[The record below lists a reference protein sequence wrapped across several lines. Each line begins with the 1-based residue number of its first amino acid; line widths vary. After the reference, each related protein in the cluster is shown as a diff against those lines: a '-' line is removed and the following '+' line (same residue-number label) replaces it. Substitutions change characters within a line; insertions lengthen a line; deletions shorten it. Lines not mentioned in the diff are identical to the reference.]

1 MTYSERVI
9 EAIQSG
15 QLDIV
20 DENIQQALSADGQDT
35 LYLLA
40 NTLLQL
46 GFLEEA
52 KKVYNNLLLKN
63 PDDNELK
70 IYLAEIELED
80 GNEIEALDLLHSID
94 KQSEE
99 YPQSLLAQADY
110 YHLQNLPEVSIQKL
124 KEALEIIPNEPV
136 IEFALAEVYSTMAD
150 HENAIIYYNNI
161 LKEDIQEIAG
171 TQINARLGDNYLMIG
186 EYQLAE
192 KHLKISLDVQENP
205 VVQYQL
211 GFVYIKQEKY
221 DLAINMLTNAKDN
234 DPTLEATYLLLA
246 DSYEKTNR
254 LEDALAVIQE
264 GISINEINTELYLI
278 AADLSIKLNKYSLTN
293 DFYKKASELDP
304 DNEQIIL
311 KYAQYLSYMEEY
323 EEAINLYKETSIT
336 KYSPD
341 SAWLLAVANNEI
353 EEFEKARELFDEA
366 HKYLSDQ
373 VLFLKDYILFLRE
386 DGQREKMKDLILK
399 YQELNPDLD
408 EEILSLLDDEPY
420 F

>member
-110 YHLQNLPEVSIQKL
+110 YYLQNLPEVSIQKL

>member
-20 DENIQQALSADGQDT
+20 DENIKQALSTDGQDT

-52 KKVYNNLLLKN
+52 KEVYNNLLLKN
-63 PDDNELK
+63 SDDNELK

-94 KQSEE
+94 KQSAE
-99 YPQSLLAQADY
+99 YPQSLLVQADY
-110 YHLQNLPEVSIQKL
+110 YHLKNLPEVSIQKL
-124 KEALEIIPNEPV
+124 KEALEIIPDEPV

-150 HENAIIYYNNI
+150 HENAIVYYSNI
-161 LKEDIQEIAG
+161 LRKDIKEIAG

-186 EYQLAE
+186 EYKHAE
-192 KHLKISLDVQENP
+192 NHLKKSLDVKEDP

-221 DLAINMLTNAKDN
+221 DLAIDMLTKAKDN
-234 DPTLEATYLLLA
+234 DPTLEAVYLLLA
-246 DSYEKTNR
+246 DAYEKTNR

-278 AADLSIKLNKYSLTN
+278 AADLSIKLNKHDLTN
-293 DFYKKASELDP
+293 DFYKKACELDP

-323 EEAINLYKETSIT
+323 EEAIKLYEEASIT

-353 EEFEKARELFDEA
+353 EAFEIARKLFDEA
-366 HKYLSDQ
+366 CRHLSDQ
-373 VLFLKDYILFLRE
+373 VLFLRDYILFLRE
-386 DGQREKMKDLILK
+386 DGQREKMKELILK

>member
-20 DENIQQALSADGQDT
+20 DENIQQALSTDGQDT

-52 KKVYNNLLLKN
+52 KEVYNNLLLKN

-110 YHLQNLPEVSIQKL
+110 YHLKNLPEVSIQKL

-150 HENAIIYYNNI
+150 HENAIIYYSNI
-161 LKEDIQEIAG
+161 LKKDIKEIAG

-186 EYQLAE
+186 EYQHAE
-192 KHLKISLDVQENP
+192 NHLKKSLDVKEDP

-221 DLAINMLTNAKDN
+221 ELAIDMLTKAKDN

-246 DSYEKTNR
+246 DAYEKTNQ

-278 AADLSIKLNKYSLTN
+278 AADLSIKLNKHDLTH
-293 DFYKKASELDP
+293 DFYKKACELDP

-311 KYAQYLSYMEEY
+311 KYAQYLSYVEEY
-323 EEAINLYKETSIT
+323 EEAINLYKEASIT

-366 HKYLSDQ
+366 YKYLSDQ

-386 DGQREKMKDLILK
+386 DGQREKMKELILK